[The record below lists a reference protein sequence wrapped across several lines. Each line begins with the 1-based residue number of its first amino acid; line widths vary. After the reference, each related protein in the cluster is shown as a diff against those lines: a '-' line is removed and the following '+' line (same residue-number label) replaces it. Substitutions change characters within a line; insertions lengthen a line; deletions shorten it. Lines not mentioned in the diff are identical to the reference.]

1 MIITEKLSL
10 LPKMKWSDNMP
21 RATAKMTRVNR
32 TEQRWVDIIITEKLN
47 NFSAGQAITII
58 KNTPTREGAYRK
70 SVPSSAKLC
79 RVLKKSGSFT
89 FTRKNECLTWFY
101 NGVEY

>member
-1 MIITEKLSL
+1 MS
-10 LPKMKWSDNMP
+10 
-21 RATAKMTRVNR
+21 RARRKMTRVNR
-32 TEQRWVDIIITEKLN
+32 TEQQWVDIIITEKLN
-47 NFSAGQAITII
+47 NFSARQAIAKI
-58 KNTPTREGAYRK
+58 KSTPTREGAHRK